1 MKDAQNKVKILMQ
14 LFGYNIGNIIG
25 KGGMA
30 TVYRTE
36 HILLKQER
44 ALKVMSPELTNQ
56 PGFKESF
63 IREGQFVATL
73 RHPNIVT
80 IYDISEQNGIYFMA
94 MEYLHGGSLENKLP
108 LSLNNAIKVLKQ
120 IGSALY
126 YAHQQKIIHRDIKP
140 ANILFNAQGD
150 AILTDFGI
158 SKIEDTDSD
167 LTRMGYGVVG
177 TARYMSPEQTG
188 GEKLDHRSDLYS
200 FALLFYEILSG
211 EKAIKANTQAA
222 IMREHAV
229 APPPTL
235 PTEYSFLQTV
245 LNKALAKKA
254 NQRYP
259 DIRAF
264 VEAVVIEKTKHEI
277 MLKAKKDQ
285 QTLLMRVSAFVLLIV
300 AVVITIMLNIENG
313 EKIKAKA
320 PLFHPNPME
329 TKSLTTISPLNNMP
343 KEKLSSEKRGIEEPS
358 LNIAINASKIDLHQ
372 SNITPLPTSND
383 NDKKNEVLNDNHK
396 KDEVLT
402 DTIAPK
408 PPLPIKKE
416 KQEKIL
422 ADIIQAMPI
431 KKTDNINDSKIMD
444 YAKSV
449 SDKEIPKVT
458 KKAAETIQPDP
469 IKKADDLNIKQIDP
483 VSKIVRVSPYIFIYE
498 QPNKKRIGQLQQ
510 GAPIKVTAI
519 AHTDTGKSWSRITFN
534 GKQAYVKTSQLK

>member
-1 MKDAQNKVKILMQ
+1 MQ
-14 LFGYNIGNIIG
+14 LSGYNIGNIIG
-25 KGGMA
+25 QGGMA

-63 IREGQFVATL
+63 IREGQFVAAL
-73 RHPNIVT
+73 QHPNIVT

-94 MEYLHGGSLENKLP
+94 MEYLHGGSLEDKLP
-108 LSLNNAIKVLKQ
+108 MSLDNSIKVLKQ

-211 EKAIKANTQAA
+211 EKAIKADTQAA

-229 APPPTL
+229 APAPTL
-235 PTEYSFLQTV
+235 PTEFSFLQTV

-264 VEAVVIEKTKHEI
+264 VEAVVIEKAKHEV
-277 MLKAKKDQ
+277 MLKAKKYQ
-285 QTLLMRVSAFVLLIV
+285 HTLLMRVSAFVLLIV
-300 AVVITIMLNIENG
+300 AVVIIIVINVEEE
-313 EKIKAKA
+313 EKIEVEA
-320 PLFHPNPME
+320 PLFHPNPIE
-329 TKSLTTISPLNNMP
+329 TKSLATVSATNDMPQQRLSTEQSVIVAPSPNIVTEVSRIDPN
-343 KEKLSSEKRGIEEPS
+343 KA
-358 LNIAINASKIDLHQ
+358 NIA
-372 SNITPLPTSND
+372 PLPNSND
-383 NDKKNEVLNDNHK
+383 SHK
-396 KDEVLT
+396 KDKLLAN
-402 DTIAPK
+402 TIDSEQT
-408 PPLPIKKE
+408 LLVKKDKE
-416 KQEKIL
+416 EKIL
-422 ADIIQAMPI
+422 
-431 KKTDNINDSKIMD
+431 
-444 YAKSV
+444 
-449 SDKEIPKVT
+449 
-458 KKAAETIQPDP
+458 ETIQPDP
-469 IKKADDLNIKQIDP
+469 IKEPDDLDINEIDP

-498 QPNKKRIGQLQQ
+498 QPNKKRMGQLQQ
-510 GAPIKVTAI
+510 GAHIEVTAI
-519 AHTDTGKSWSRITFN
+519 TLTGTGKSWSRITFN

>member
-1 MKDAQNKVKILMQ
+1 MQ
-14 LFGYNIGNIIG
+14 LSGYKIGAIIG

-63 IREGQFVATL
+63 IREGQFIAAL
-73 RHPNIVT
+73 QHPNIVT

-94 MEYLHGGSLENKLP
+94 MEYLHGGSLVNKLP
-108 LSLNNAIKVLKQ
+108 LSLDNSIKVLKQ

-158 SKIEDTDSD
+158 SKIENTDSD

-211 EKAIKANTQAA
+211 EKAIKAETQAA
-222 IMREHAV
+222 IMREHAI

-254 NQRYP
+254 NQRYT

-264 VEAVVIEKTKHEI
+264 VEAVVIEKTKHEV

-285 QTLLMRVSAFVLLIV
+285 RTLFIRVSAFMLLGV
-300 AVVITIMLNIENG
+300 AVVITIMLNMEER
-313 EKIKAKA
+313 EKVEAKA
-320 PLFHPNPME
+320 PLSPPNLIEP
-329 TKSLTTISPLNNMP
+329 KSVATVSSLKNIP
-343 KEKLSSEKRGIEEPS
+343 KQKLSSEKDVNTAPS
-358 LNIAINASKIDLHQ
+358 LNIATKISLNK
-372 SNITPLPTSND
+372 SNISPPPNSN
-383 NDKKNEVLNDNHK
+383 ENHK
-396 KDEVLT
+396 KEKVLT
-402 DTIAPK
+402 NTIDSK
-408 PPLPIKKE
+408 SPLLLKKDKEE
-416 KQEKIL
+416 KEEKIL
-422 ADIIQAMPI
+422 AKTTQTEPVTL
-431 KKTDNINDSKIMD
+431 KKADNVNDSKIMN
-444 YAKSV
+444 YTASFA
-449 SDKEIPKVT
+449 DKDAPKVT
-458 KKAAETIQPDP
+458 KKVVETLQPDP
-469 IKKADDLNIKQIDP
+469 IKKTDDLNINEIDP
-483 VSKIVRVSPYIFIYE
+483 VSKIVRVSPYLFIYE

-510 GAPIKVTAI
+510 GTRIEVTATVI
-519 AHTDTGKSWSRITFN
+519 TETGKSWSRISFN